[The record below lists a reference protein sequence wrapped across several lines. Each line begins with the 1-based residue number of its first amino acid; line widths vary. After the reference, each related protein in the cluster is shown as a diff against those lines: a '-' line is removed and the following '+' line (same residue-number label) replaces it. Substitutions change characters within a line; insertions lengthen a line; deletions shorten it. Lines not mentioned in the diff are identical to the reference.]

1 MRRTLK
7 EDAIIAVLFLVSAVT
22 MYLVVGWFA
31 DGKL

>member
-7 EDAIIAVLFLVSAVT
+7 EDAIIAALFLASAVT